1 MNEPTFIT
9 DNLKLACALASA
21 GFALAESPERIQRG
35 GRETL
40 SFAFHAVAHGVKA
53 EDLASAFTEG
63 KAPDS
68 LQLEVDG
75 IVAGKN
81 LTPAEYCKL
90 AFDAAR
96 AAMHTRAG
104 LMIYLN
110 RRTPLRVQEISG
122 GRTLI
127 YRDGTPREE
136 LIRLANH

>member
-1 MNEPTFIT
+1 MNQPTFLT

-21 GFALAESPERIQRG
+21 GFRLSESPERISRN
-35 GRETL
+35 GREVL
-40 SFAFHAVAHGVKA
+40 SFSFEPVAHGVKA
-53 EDLASAFTEG
+53 EELAESFSEG
-63 KAPDS
+63 TRTDR
-68 LQLEVDG
+68 LQSEVDA
-75 IVAGKN
+75 IVKDKG

-104 LMIYLN
+104 LMIFLN

-127 YRDGTPREE
+127 YREGTPRET
-136 LIRLANH
+136 LMKLANS